1 MKLARRFLLLTTSII
16 LVPVLVGAALGIAQW
31 LTAGWTA
38 SVDSYASARR
48 WADEITE
55 AEEIERVV
63 ELIDRRPGWL
73 EVAVVSSENT
83 VSLSTIEGIPIGS
96 ELELAKIL
104 SRGTAQKRTASEL
117 FLTGLSAVPEGAFFV
132 SQFRRP
138 EFIGGL
144 PAWLPV
150 VAGPFLLLTP
160 VIIISLWILRDL
172 RRSILTLRD
181 AAVRIGSGD
190 LDFKLDTAGND
201 EFAEVRSSFESMR
214 QTIRD
219 EYARRARF
227 TMGVSHDLKTPLAL
241 IKGYAEAIED
251 GYAADPATLERY
263 VGIIRERSDL
273 LQERITHLI
282 EFLKLETGEW
292 FSTLK
297 PTELHGFLVDYAA
310 AAAADAR
317 LAGAELETHIDL
329 PRDLI
334 VEFDPVLVRRA
345 LENLVQNAAHH
356 GSLDKPVQVK
366 AEADE
371 TTITIAVTN
380 TVAVGERE
388 ASLDLLSEPLYRGD
402 ASRNTPGFGLGLAI
416 VRSVVESHGW
426 SIELKRP
433 GNEAVS
439 FVISIPRTG
448 IQNNPQ

>member
-48 WADEITE
+48 WAEEITA
-55 AEEIERVV
+55 AEQIEQVI
-63 ELIDRRPGWL
+63 ELLDRRPGWL
-73 EVAVVSSENT
+73 EVAVISSQNSVT
-83 VSLSTIEGIPIGS
+83 LSTISELPVGS
-96 ELELAKIL
+96 ELNLATFL
-104 SRGTAQKRTASEL
+104 NEDVGTETFLGEL
-117 FLTGLSAVPEGAFFV
+117 FVTALSAEPEGAFLV
-132 SQFRRP
+132 TQFRRP

-144 PAWLPV
+144 PAWVPV
-150 VAGPFLLLTP
+150 VVGPFLLLTP
-160 VIIISLWILRDL
+160 VIAISLWILRDL

-190 LDFKLDTAGND
+190 LDFELDPSGND
-201 EFAEVRSSFESMR
+201 EFAEVRASFESMR
-214 QTIRD
+214 RTIRD

-251 GYAADPATLERY
+251 GYAADPATLGRY

-292 FSTLK
+292 FTTLK
-297 PTELHGFLVDYAA
+297 PIELRAFLVEFAA
-310 AAAADAR
+310 AAAADVR
-317 LAGAELETHIDL
+317 LAGAELEASIDL

-334 VEFDPVLVRRA
+334 LRFDPVLVRRA
-345 LENLVQNAAHH
+345 LENLVQNAARH
-356 GSLDKPVQVK
+356 GIREEPVRFT
-366 AEADE
+366 ARADQAAV
-371 TTITIAVTN
+371 TITVANAV
-380 TVAVGERE
+380 VVGERE
-388 ASLDLLSEPLYRGD
+388 TSLELLSEPLYRGD
-402 ASRNTPGFGLGLAI
+402 ASRHTPGFGLGLAI

-426 SIELKRP
+426 SIELGR
-433 GNEAVS
+433 ETDRSIA
-439 FVISIPRTG
+439 FLISIPRDQTR
-448 IQNNPQ
+448 